1 MWVTGP
7 RTARDAPIFG
17 RTRRSVNAVLVPPAA
32 GWKNHVF
39 DPSSF
44 WSDAAVTELLYDTD
58 AYLRDFEA
66 RVVGVEGSSVT
77 LDRTAF
83 YPGGGGQPPDK
94 GALIHSGNVL
104 AVTEARKRDGEV
116 WHSLIGQAPRAGSRV
131 LGHIDWARRHALMRT
146 HTALHILSAVVWRD
160 YRKQVTGGDMKPL
173 AGRLDFEFEGLNL
186 EIANA
191 IESAI
196 NAEVAAGREIRVAI
210 LPREEAFEI
219 PDLIRTKVNLLPEGI
234 PFVRTVEIV
243 GLDLQADGGTHVA
256 NTREIGPVKLVGHES
271 KGRIN
276 KRLRIELE
284 AEAPAAPR
292 APAAPAR

>member
-1 MWVTGP
+1 M
-7 RTARDAPIFG
+7 DSI
-17 RTRRSVNAVLVPPAA
+17 LL
-32 GWKNHVF
+32 
-39 DPSSF
+39 PSG
-44 WSDAAVTELLYDTD
+44 ATAVTELLYDTD

-66 RVVGVEGSSVT
+66 RVVGVEGSSVA

-104 AVTEARKRDGEV
+104 AVTEARKRDGEI
-116 WHSLIGQAPRAGSRV
+116 WHSLLGRAPSAGSRV
-131 LGHIDWARRHALMRT
+131 LGHIDWTRRHQLMRT
-146 HTALHILSAVVWRD
+146 HTALHVLSAVVWRD
-160 YRKQVTGGDMKPL
+160 YKKQVTGGDMKPL

-191 IESAI
+191 IEAAI
-196 NAEVAAGREIRVAI
+196 NAEVAAGREIRVAV
-210 LPREEAFEI
+210 LPREEAFQI

-234 PFVRTVEIV
+234 PLVRTVEIV

-284 AEAPAAPR
+284 AEAPARPR
-292 APAAPAR
+292 SAAPAR